1 MHFEMLVE
9 DSSGMRLLEIL
20 VPQLLGPTGEPHTWR
35 LHPYKGVGRLP
46 KGLKPK
52 SDASKRILLDQLP
65 RLLKGFVQVP
75 GVDKVIVVLD
85 SDEHPCVEFLNEL
98 RTLALNCGSADK
110 TLFRLAIEELEA
122 WYFGDP
128 IAVKAAYPRVN
139 AAVFSRYVQDSICG
153 TWEMLADA
161 ILPGGSKAIK
171 KNGWTAS
178 GQVKHDWAEKIG
190 PRMDLDRN
198 VSPSFRKF
206 RDGLRALANSDL

>member
-1 MHFEMLVE
+1 MRFEMLCE
-9 DSSGMRLLEIL
+9 DSSRMRLLEIL

-110 TLFRLAIEELEA
+110 TLFRLAIEE
-122 WYFGDP
+122 
-128 IAVKAAYPRVN
+128 
-139 AAVFSRYVQDSICG
+139 
-153 TWEMLADA
+153 
-161 ILPGGSKAIK
+161 
-171 KNGWTAS
+171 
-178 GQVKHDWAEKIG
+178 
-190 PRMDLDRN
+190 
-198 VSPSFRKF
+198 
-206 RDGLRALANSDL
+206 